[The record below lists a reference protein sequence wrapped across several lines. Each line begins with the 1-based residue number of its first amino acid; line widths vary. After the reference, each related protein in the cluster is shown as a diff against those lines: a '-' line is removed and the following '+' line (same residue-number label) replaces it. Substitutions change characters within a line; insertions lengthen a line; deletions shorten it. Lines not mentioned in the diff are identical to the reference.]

1 MFFILEN
8 TKLIILGNGFDLA
21 CGLKSKYADFFEDR
35 ISEDLSNCLK
45 RAYQR
50 FSFDFDDETID
61 APVYRFQTIYDIRKK
76 YVRRLEDEKPFN
88 IRILSL
94 SQSDIEILKKS
105 KLTFWDIVLF
115 YFQKN
120 DDERIEDV
128 DWKDIEN
135 RMLDFLKYEESGK
148 PSLTNILEVMEY
160 SDEVYVDKVNWLC
173 LYLAKILSHDK
184 EIPEDFIEYLYQ
196 ELLLFEAYFVD
207 FLNKEVNSN
216 DYYESN
222 ATDLL
227 LQIVSVDEVS
237 DLFYQKYLSFNYTE
251 PINSLYFNI
260 TNVHGTLKSRRIIFG
275 IDQTKVNPLEEI
287 YRFTKTFR
295 QMTETSIAKRSDEL
309 ILPRKEEINEIA
321 FFGHSLSKLDYSY
334 FQTIFDFYDLYSSDV
349 TLAFY
354 YRLYDGVTN
363 LEMELDL
370 SKKISAMLKDYSP
383 SIGNENKADN
393 LMHKLLLEKRLV
405 IEEIS

>member
-1 MFFILEN
+1 
-8 TKLIILGNGFDLA
+8 
-21 CGLKSKYADFFEDR
+21 
-35 ISEDLSNCLK
+35 
-45 RAYQR
+45 
-50 FSFDFDDETID
+50 
-61 APVYRFQTIYDIRKK
+61 
-76 YVRRLEDEKPFN
+76 
-88 IRILSL
+88 
-94 SQSDIEILKKS
+94 
-105 KLTFWDIVLF
+105 
-115 YFQKN
+115 
-120 DDERIEDV
+120 
-128 DWKDIEN
+128 
-135 RMLDFLKYEESGK
+135 
-148 PSLTNILEVMEY
+148 
-160 SDEVYVDKVNWLC
+160 
-173 LYLAKILSHDK
+173 
-184 EIPEDFIEYLYQ
+184 
-196 ELLLFEAYFVD
+196 
-207 FLNKEVNSN
+207 
-216 DYYESN
+216 
-222 ATDLL
+222 
-227 LQIVSVDEVS
+227 
-237 DLFYQKYLSFNYTE
+237 
-251 PINSLYFNI
+251 
-260 TNVHGTLKSRRIIFG
+260 IIFG

>member
-1 MFFILEN
+1 MFFILEKN
-8 TKLIILGNGFDLA
+8 KLIILGNGFDLA

-50 FSFDFDDETID
+50 FSFNFDDETID

-76 YVRRLEDEKPFN
+76 YVRKLEDEKPFK

-148 PSLTNILEVMEY
+148 PSLTNILEVMEH

-196 ELLLFEAYFVD
+196 ELLLFEASFIN
-207 FLNKEVNSN
+207 FLNEEVNSN
-216 DYYESN
+216 DDYKVN
-222 ATDLL
+222 AIDLL
-227 LQIVSVDEVS
+227 LNIVSVEDMSLLLE
-237 DLFYQKYLSFNYTE
+237 QKYLSFNYTE
-251 PINSLYFNI
+251 PLDRPYFNM
-260 TNVHGTLKSRRIIFG
+260 TNVHGTLNSGHIIFG
-275 IDQTKVNPLEEI
+275 IDQTEIKPSKDI

-295 QMTETSIAKRSDEL
+295 QMTETPISKRSKEL
-309 ILPRKEEINEIA
+309 ILPNKEEINEIA
-321 FFGHSLSKLDYSY
+321 FFGHSLSQLDYSY
-334 FQTIFDFYDLYSSDV
+334 FQTIFDFYDLYSSNV

-354 YRLYDGVTN
+354 YRLYEDVTN
-363 LEMELDL
+363 LDMELDL
-370 SKKISAMLKDYSP
+370 SKKISQMLNSYAP

-393 LMHKLLLEKRLV
+393 LMHKLLLEKRLI